1 MTTQP
6 KFEPIGHLEY
16 FRQDSHGLSFRI
28 RRDETYWLAVRALIS
43 KIPGL
48 KYNQTTGEF
57 NTPPNSRDQVQLS
70 IIFAEEWPI
79 IQQSQADEITF
90 EEAP

>member
-6 KFEPIGHLEY
+6 KFEPIGHLAY
-16 FRQDSHGLSFRI
+16 LRRDGHGLSFRI
-28 RRDETYWLAVRALIS
+28 RRDETYWLAVRALMS
-43 KIPGL
+43 RIPGL
-48 KYNQTTGEF
+48 KYNQDAGEF
-57 NTPPNSRDQVQLS
+57 NTPPTSRAQVQLS